1 MRWTTVGD
9 GGRGCCTLPLIVKD
23 VFFSA
28 VPDNM
33 SILSASFALCLVNIP
48 HMNRIF
54 LGTQPGIGCRI
65 EELSTVLNF
74 DVRERGGSPS
84 EG

>member
-1 MRWTTVGD
+1 MGD

-23 VFFSA
+23 VL

-33 SILSASFALCLVNIP
+33 SILSASFASCHVIILHIY
-48 HMNRIF
+48 RIF
-54 LGTQPGIGCRI
+54 LGPQPGIGCRI
-65 EELSTVLNF
+65 EELSIVLNF
-74 DVRERGGSPS
+74 NVRERGGSPS